1 MLERILDKKN
11 MTQAFHRT
19 VANGGASGID
29 GMKASEMQSYL
40 NGAWVFLKV
49 EILEGKYEPQA
60 VRRVEI
66 PKESGGTR
74 TLGIPT
80 VIDRLLQQA
89 IAQELSL
96 LWEPT
101 FSEYSY
107 GFRPKRNTHQA
118 LNKAQSHIN
127 AGRTYIVD
135 IDLEKFFDRVNHDYL
150 MHLLSK
156 RVKDRRVLDL
166 IRKYL
171 KAGAMINGIKEKT
184 EEGTPQGS
192 PLSPLL
198 SNILLDEL
206 DKELEKRGHKF
217 VRYAD
222 DFSIYCKS
230 RRSAERTASSIREFI
245 ENELHLK
252 INESKSGIRRPSTMY
267 LLGFG
272 FYAKKKGTWGLR
284 ISPKAITRLK
294 TKVKNITQ
302 RKTTQSL
309 KDRIEKLKQVQTGW
323 VEYFKVA
330 ECNKHLETLD
340 EWTRSRLRMCEWK
353 LWKRIRTRY
362 KRLKELGV
370 SDEMSYQ
377 WSNTRKGCWRTA
389 HSPILT
395 KTLNN
400 QWLQTQGYVSLK
412 ELYIKSK
419 IAV

>member
-1 MLERILDKKN
+1 MLDKILNKEN
-11 MTQAFHRT
+11 MTQAYRRI
-19 VANGGASGID
+19 VANGGASGSD
-29 GMKASEMQSYL
+29 GMKASELQSYL
-40 NGAWVFLKV
+40 NEAWVFLKV

-66 PKESGGTR
+66 PKANGGVR

-80 VIDRLLQQA
+80 VLDRLLQQA

-101 FSEYSY
+101 FSDHSY

-118 LNKAQSHIN
+118 LEKAQSYIN

-156 RVKDRRVLDL
+156 RVKDRRVLQL
-166 IRKYL
+166 IGKYL
-171 KAGAMINGIKEKT
+171 KAGAMINGIKVRN

-206 DKELEKRGHKF
+206 DKELTNRGHKF

-222 DFSIYCKS
+222 DFSIYCQS
-230 RRSAERTASSIREFI
+230 RRSAERTAQSIRKFI
-245 ENELHLK
+245 EEQLHLK
-252 INESKSGIRRPSTMY
+252 VNESKSGIRCPNTMY

-272 FYAKKKGTWGLR
+272 FYPKTKGIWGIRL
-284 ISPKAITRLK
+284 SPKAIERLK
-294 TKVKNITQ
+294 EKVRNITQ
-302 RKTTQSL
+302 RKVTRST
-309 KDRIEKLKQVQTGW
+309 KERAAKLKEVQVGW
-323 VEYFKVA
+323 IAYFKIA
-330 ECNKHLETLD
+330 ECNKHLQTLD

-353 LWKRIRTRY
+353 LWKRIRTR
-362 KRLKELGV
+362 KQRLEELGAT
-370 SDEMSYQ
+370 SDKAYQ
-377 WSNTRKGCWRTA
+377 WSNTRKGSWRTA
-389 HSPILT
+389 HSPILA
-395 KTLNN
+395 KTLTNK
-400 QWLQTQGYVSLK
+400 WLESQGYVSLK
-412 ELYIKSK
+412 ELYKKSK
-419 IAV
+419 TAV

>member
-1 MLERILDKKN
+1 
-11 MTQAFHRT
+11 MTQAYYRT
-19 VANGGASGID
+19 VANKGASGID
-29 GMKASEMQSYL
+29 GMKVSELQSYL
-40 NGAWVFLKV
+40 NDVWEFLKV
-49 EILEGKYEPQA
+49 EILEGKYVPQA

-80 VIDRLLQQA
+80 VFDRLLQQA
-89 IAQELSL
+89 IAQELSI

-101 FSEYSY
+101 FSDHSY

-118 LNKAQSHIN
+118 LRKAQSYIN

-150 MHLLSK
+150 IHLLSK
-156 RVKDRRVLDL
+156 RVKDRRVLEL
-166 IRKYL
+166 IGKYL
-171 KAGAMINGIKEKT
+171 KGGVMINGVKERN

-206 DKELEKRGHKF
+206 DKELEQRGHRF

-230 RRSAERTASSIREFI
+230 RKSAERTSASIRKYI

-252 INESKSGIRRPSTMY
+252 INESKSGVRRPSTMY

-272 FYAKKKGTWGLR
+272 FYSTKGGVWGIR
-284 ISPKAITRLK
+284 ISPKALKRLK
-294 TKVKNITQ
+294 TKIKNVTQ
-302 RKTTQSL
+302 RNIPKSL
-309 KDRIEKLKQVQTGW
+309 KDRIEKLKQVQIGW
-323 VEYFKVA
+323 VAYFKVA
-330 ECNKHLETLD
+330 ECKKHLQSLD
-340 EWTRSRLRMCEWK
+340 KWIRSRLRMCEWK
-353 LWKRIRTRY
+353 LWKRIRTKY
-362 KRLKELGV
+362 KRLKELGASSEV
-370 SDEMSYQ
+370 SYQ
-377 WSNTRKGCWRTA
+377 WSNTRKGSWRTA

-395 KTLNN
+395 STLTN
-400 QWLQTQGYVSLK
+400 QWLQRQGYVSLK
-412 ELYIKSK
+412 ELYNKSK
-419 IAV
+419 LAV